1 MNDPSPTTESG
12 AERGVRLSRKLP
24 RRVLTLGRGRE
35 DGRSGVSATVRLD
48 RRTKDLT
55 KRLQPGEIAVIDHV
69 DLDRVSAEALVS
81 CEVGAVV
88 NVAPSISGR
97 YPNLGPQILVEA
109 GIPLLDDVGPEIFT
123 KLHEGDQ
130 VRVEGPAVFRGE
142 DVVAK
147 GTEQTDE
154 SVETALTE
162 AKAGLASQL
171 EAFVANTMEYV
182 KRERDLLIDGVGV
195 PEVAT
200 KINGRHALIVVRG
213 YHYREDIATLRPYI
227 REYRPVLIGVDGGA
241 DALLEAGYR
250 PDMIVGDMDSVSDD
264 ALTCGA
270 EIVVHAYRDGRAPGL
285 KRVHELGQE
294 AVVFPATATSEDI
307 AMLLADDKGATLIVA
322 VGTHA
327 NMVEFL
333 DKGRAGMAS
342 TFLTRLRVG
351 SKLVDAKGVS
361 RLYRS
366 RISTWSL
373 LFLVLGAFIAIVTAV
388 AMSPAGDVISPLL
401 ADRWHAFVFW
411 LTGLF
416 T

>member
-1 MNDPSPTTESG
+1 MNEPSPITERRVRISP
-12 AERGVRLSRKLP
+12 RLSR
-24 RRVLTLGRGRE
+24 RVRALRGQ
-35 DGRSGVSATVRLD
+35 DGQNGVSAAARLD

-55 KRLQPGEIAVIDHV
+55 KRLEPGEVAVIDHV

-81 CEVGAVV
+81 CQVAAVV

-97 YPNLGPQILVEA
+97 YPNLGPQIIVKA
-109 GIPLLDDVGPEIFT
+109 GIPLLDDVGPEIFA
-123 KLHEGDQ
+123 KLKEGDL
-130 VRVEGPAVFRGE
+130 VRVEDESVYRGDE
-142 DVVAK
+142 VIAK
-147 GTEQTDE
+147 GTVQTEE
-154 SVETALTE
+154 SVEAALTE
-162 AKAGLASQL
+162 AKAGLSHQL

-195 PEVAT
+195 PDVT
-200 KINGRHALIVVRG
+200 TRIDGRHVLIVVRG

-241 DALLEAGYR
+241 DALMEAGYR

-264 ALTCGA
+264 ALTSGA

-285 KRVHELGQE
+285 ARVEELGQR

-373 LFLVLGAFIAIVTAV
+373 LFLVLGAFIAMTIAV
-388 AMSPAGDVISPLL
+388 IMSPAGDVITPLL
-401 ADRWHAFVFW
+401 ADRWHAFLFW

>member
-1 MNDPSPTTESG
+1 MNDPTPTTE
-12 AERGVRLSRKLP
+12 RRVRLSQRLP
-24 RRVLTLGRGRE
+24 RRVLPLRRGRDE
-35 DGRSGVSATVRLD
+35 GRAGVSATVRLD
-48 RRTKDLT
+48 RRTKNLT

-81 CEVGAVV
+81 CEVGGVV

-109 GIPLLDDVGPEIFT
+109 GIPLVDDVGPEIFSR
-123 KLHEGDQ
+123 LDEGDQ
-130 VRVEGPAVFRGE
+130 IRLEDAVVHRGDE
-142 DVVAK
+142 VIAK
-147 GTEQTDE
+147 GTLQTTE
-154 SVETALTE
+154 TVEASLVE
-162 AKAGLASQL
+162 AKAGLAHQL

-200 KINGRHALIVVRG
+200 ALEGRHALIVVRG
-213 YHYREDIATLRPYI
+213 YHYREDIAALRPYI

-285 KRVHELGQE
+285 QRVHELDQD

-307 AMLLADDKGATLIVA
+307 AMLLADDKGASLIVA

-366 RISTWSL
+366 RISTGSL
-373 LFLVLGAFIAIVTAV
+373 LFLVLGAFIAMTTAV
-388 AMSPAGDVISPLL
+388 FMSPAGDVIRPLL
-401 ADRWHAFVFW
+401 ADRWHAFLFW